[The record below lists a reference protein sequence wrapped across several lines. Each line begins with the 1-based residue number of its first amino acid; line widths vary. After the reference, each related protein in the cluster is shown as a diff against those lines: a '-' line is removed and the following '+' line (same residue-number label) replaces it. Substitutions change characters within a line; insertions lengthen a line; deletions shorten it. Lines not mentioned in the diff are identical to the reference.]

1 MPLSVGLHEQS
12 DAATEAAL
20 IRLWTECG
28 LTRPWNDP
36 EQDIR
41 RAANHPSAAVLIL
54 RDGDT
59 LLASAMVGDDGHRGV
74 VYYVAVDPAR
84 QGDGLGR
91 QIMAAAE
98 AWLVERGV
106 PKLNLVVRADNA
118 AVRGFYEA
126 LGYAVEERLNL
137 AKRLP
142 SG

>member
-1 MPLSVGLHEQS
+1 MTLSVGLHEQS

-41 RAANHPSAAVLIL
+41 RAAAHPSAAVLTL

-59 LLASAMVGDDGHRGV
+59 LVASAMVGDDGHRGV

-91 QIMAAAE
+91 HIMAAAE
-98 AWLVERGV
+98 AWLAERGV
-106 PKLNLVVRADNA
+106 PKLNLVVRDDNA

-142 SG
+142 RG